1 MSELTLNHTHVIY
14 DNFVLANEIEDQYNS
29 KLDLVR
35 FCTVDNSLVGV
46 AGDKKIIH
54 VYRATNGTEKLEMGA
69 GNTKKIE
76 VSYAPEEYVIT
87 LAQNRFPYYD
97 EEVMKDPMV
106 VQVGL
111 KHMATDMFN
120 TVQDEIFSEFNKATL
135 KIHTGGTNKAI
146 EFGHFADAVAL
157 LNLENIEGVEIFA
170 FVNPTEMANLR
181 KTLKDDLQYVEAFV
195 RSGYV
200 GTVAGVNIY
209 TKKDANTG
217 EIVVGMRDAVTLF
230 NKKGVEV
237 EQERDA
243 NTRLNEIYSRK
254 YYLAALTDAT
264 KAVKIIRDVPSL
276 ISAEIDGTPKVNEA
290 ASLNI
295 ELDGVPIGDVTYTY
309 KWQKADSEDGTYSDI
324 SGATNATYEPQ
335 SGDANKWI
343 CCIVKATANAKGE
356 ITTAPKKVVSAS

>member
-1 MSELTLNHTHVIY
+1 MSESTLNHTHVLY

-46 AGDKKIIH
+46 AGDTKIVH
-54 VYRATNGTEKLEMGA
+54 VYRATNGTEKLAMGQ
-69 GNTKKIE
+69 GNTKNIE
-76 VSYAPEEYVIT
+76 VSYEPEEYKIQ

-97 EEVMKDPMV
+97 EEVMKDPTV
-106 VQVGL
+106 VDVGVR
-111 KHMATDMFN
+111 HMATDMFN
-120 TVQDEIFSEFNKATL
+120 TIQDEIFAEFNKATL
-135 KIHTGGTNKAI
+135 KIHTGGTNKPI
-146 EFGHFADAVAL
+146 EFGHFVDAVAL

-181 KTLKDDLQYVEAFV
+181 KTLKDDLKYVEAFV

-243 NTRLNEIYSRK
+243 NIRLNEIYSRK

-264 KAVKIIRDVPSL
+264 KVVKIIRDVPSL
-276 ISAEIDGTPKVNEA
+276 ISAEIDGTPKVGEA
-290 ASLNI
+290 ASLKI
-295 ELDGVPIGDVTYTY
+295 KLDGVPIGEVSYTY
-309 KWQKADSEDGTYSDI
+309 KWQIADSENGTYSDI
-324 SGATNATYEPQ
+324 SGATDATYEPQ
-335 SGDANKWI
+335 QGDATKWI
-343 CCIVKATANAKGE
+343 RCIVKATANAKGE
-356 ITTAPKKVVSAS
+356 ITTAPKKVVSGS